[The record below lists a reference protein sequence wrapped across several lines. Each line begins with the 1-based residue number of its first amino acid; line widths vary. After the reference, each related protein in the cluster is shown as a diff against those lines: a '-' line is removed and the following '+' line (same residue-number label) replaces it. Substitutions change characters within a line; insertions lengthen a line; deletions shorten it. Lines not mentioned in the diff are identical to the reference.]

1 MGLRRNRDFV
11 LYQAGQFL
19 STAGSSLSSVAYPLL
34 VLALTHSPAKAGL
47 VSFARLLPA
56 PCFGLFAGVVAD
68 RLDRQRV
75 MLAAD
80 ACRALTMAALAI
92 LVTQGAPYWPIVL
105 IAFLEGTGDIFF
117 SASSTGAIRSVV
129 PADQLPNAIAVQQG
143 RAAVATLVGPPAG
156 GALFSISRALP
167 FVGDAVSY
175 ACSFL
180 AILAMRTRFQQPRE
194 RLPLRIRAELAEGFR
209 FLWRQPFLRT
219 TAIYYAVGNATI
231 PAVLFIVVVVARGQG
246 LSGGSIGLLLALFS
260 AGILIGSACSASVR
274 RRLSV
279 RAVVLVEAYTGLL
292 MAAYL
297 VEPSVYVLLAAA
309 LPQAIVLPITD
320 SYVVAHRIV
329 ATPDRLLGRVEAVR
343 ITIARTAAPLGPL
356 AAGVLLSAT
365 TGRTTVAVF
374 TALTAGLAVYATL
387 ARPLRHPPPLEA
399 VA

>member
-47 VSFARLLPA
+47 VSFARLVPA

-68 RLDRQRV
+68 RLDRQRI

-92 LVTQGAPYWPIVL
+92 LVTHGAPYWPIAL

-117 SASSTGAIRSVV
+117 SASSMGAIRSVV
-129 PADQLPNAIAVQQG
+129 PAEQLPSAIAVQQG

-156 GALFSISRALP
+156 GALFSVSRALP

-194 RLPLRIRAELAEGFR
+194 RLPLRIRAELAEGLR

-260 AGILIGSACSASVR
+260 AGIVIGSAFSASVR

-297 VEPSVYVLLAAA
+297 VDPSVYVLLAAA

-320 SYVVAHRIV
+320 SYVVAHRIA

-374 TALTAGLAVYATL
+374 TALTAALAVYATL